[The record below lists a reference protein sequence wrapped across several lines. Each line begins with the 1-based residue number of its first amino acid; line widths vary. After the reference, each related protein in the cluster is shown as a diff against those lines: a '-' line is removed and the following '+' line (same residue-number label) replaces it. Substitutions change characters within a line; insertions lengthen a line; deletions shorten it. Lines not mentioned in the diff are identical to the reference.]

1 MRKHED
7 VMERDMDHETV
18 VEDWQQN
25 AERHDEENYEF
36 LRSMKF
42 RDNIGDLDVSLA

>member
-1 MRKHED
+1 MAAKSDTPQSR
-7 VMERDMDHETV
+7 RDRNTEEPEMDHYAV
-18 VEDWQQN
+18 VEDWQQL

-42 RDNIGDLDVSLA
+42 RDF